1 MAEQEWH
8 FAKIEQT
15 IGDLKDEHKRLN
27 DILVEE
33 RARIQMVSSDIWHG
47 TAREGWQNAERSW
60 GEKAD
65 AALEALNKLIGAI
78 QGGHDSMESAEGKLK
93 GKFG

>member
-1 MAEQEWH
+1 M
-8 FAKIEQT
+8 
-15 IGDLKDEHKRLN
+15 N

-33 RARIQMVSSDIWHG
+33 RARIQLVSSDIWHG
-47 TAREGWQNAERSW
+47 TAREGWQAAEHSW

-78 QGGHDSMESAEGKLK
+78 QSGHDSMESAEGKLK

>member
-1 MAEQEWH
+1 MTEQEWH
-8 FAKIEQT
+8 FADIEHS
-15 IGDLKDEHKRLN
+15 IDRLKQEHDRLN
-27 DILVEE
+27 GILVEE
-33 RARIQMVSSDIWHG
+33 RARIQLVSSDIWHG
-47 TAREGWQNAERSW
+47 TAREGWQAAEHSW

-65 AALEALNKLIGAI
+65 AALESLNKLIGAI

>member
-1 MAEQEWH
+1 MTEQEWN
-8 FAKIEQT
+8 FGVIEQS
-15 IGDLKDEHKRLN
+15 IGKLKTEHKRLS

-33 RARIQMVSSDIWHG
+33 RARIQMVTSDAWHG
-47 TAREGWQNAERSW
+47 TAREGWQAAEHAW

-65 AALEALNKLIGAI
+65 DALEALNKLIDAI
-78 QGGHDSMESAEGKLK
+78 QDGHDSMESAEGKLK

>member
-1 MAEQEWH
+1 MTEQEWH
-8 FAKIEQT
+8 FSAIET
-15 IGDLKDEHKRLN
+15 AIDGLKDEHKRLSG
-27 DILVEE
+27 ILVEE
-33 RARIQMVSSDIWHG
+33 RARIQLVSSDIWHG
-47 TAREGWQNAERSW
+47 TAREGWQAAEHSW

-78 QGGHDSMESAEGKLK
+78 QSGHDSMESAEGKLK